1 MLGHARDSVKRN
13 FSALG
18 TTFVHARK
26 RQPAGCHPI
35 GVKSLNTLLAITLAA
50 NLAACATPYA
60 PQDFDFSGL
69 NGLDSVAL
77 GTVESVRVVAVER
90 DIHAFEE
97 SMELRLRPD
106 LVDELVILLDN
117 GPAVTLKAKGTQ
129 RFTAGQRVRV
139 VSDAYSSHVEHE

>member
-1 MLGHARDSVKRN
+1 M
-13 FSALG
+13 
-18 TTFVHARK
+18 
-26 RQPAGCHPI
+26 
-35 GVKSLNTLLAITLAA
+35 KSLNTLLAITLAA

-60 PQDFDFSGL
+60 PQDFDFSEL
-69 NGLDSVAL
+69 RGLDAVAI

-90 DIHAFEE
+90 DIHAFEQ
-97 SMELRLRPD
+97 SMELRLMPD

-117 GPAVTLKAKGTQ
+117 GVAVTLTAKNTQ